1 VTFYTWQLFFCHF
14 KPYNMKYT
22 LSIILLLIIIP
33 ILFTACKKS
42 QNGKNAM
49 PAYQEIIESAKDY
62 FHTYIENPKQGSSGV
77 NRVDAAKTIDWQ
89 VAYVANLSHGPCVI
103 VPIHYVNDLLIK
115 STAGGENL
123 FSLNDITHLI
133 IYKGNTNTY
142 HAEII
147 TAFPDTIDLKSSTQG
162 YTGFVLV
169 ENWSGQRLHQFKYNA
184 DGSILEYRP
193 QTAMQSHPSTIS
205 SSDKA
210 IQPNALITVCYEI
223 DGYNYGVND
232 PDGGYAW
239 TESLGCTSMYLPDSR
254 DGGGGGTGGN
264 GGAGGVASGS
274 DYGAI
279 AGSSRPLPKIALVT
293 KGPNIIANIQD
304 YFKCFTNVGGSD
316 HTYTVTVCVDQPVPG
331 TREPWRLQSSP
342 GSSSAAS
349 NPVDVGHTFLIFSE
363 TSGGK
368 TITRNVGFYPNSAV
382 YPWSQSAQGQLNDNE
397 GTSYNISLTVT
408 ITNAQFF
415 NMLNYVSQ
423 GNNPGYLYDMSTN
436 NCTTFVIHALQAGF
450 VNLSS
455 QIGSWTSGSGYDPGD
470 LGEDIRTIPLS
481 SNMSRNTVENPHPN
495 VGNCI

>member
-1 VTFYTWQLFFCHF
+1 
-14 KPYNMKYT
+14 MKY
-22 LSIILLLIIIP
+22 LFSISLLMLLLTIP
-33 ILFTACKKS
+33 FQACKKD
-42 QNGKNAM
+42 QNLRHSTISDQQLIA
-49 PAYQEIIESAKDY
+49 SAKVY
-62 FHTYIENPKQGSSGV
+62 FRDSVEKSIQYSSGIY
-77 NRVDAAKTIDWQ
+77 RVDASKTIDWQ
-89 VAYVANLSHGPCVI
+89 AARVAILSQGLCII
-103 VPIHYVNDLLIK
+103 VPVHYVKDLLVK
-115 STAGGENL
+115 STAGGANL
-123 FSLNDITHLI
+123 FSLNDITCLI
-133 IYKGNTNTY
+133 IYKDKMNTY
-142 HAEII
+142 HAEMV
-147 TAFPDTIDLKSSTQG
+147 TAFPDTADLNGRPHG
-162 YTGFVLV
+162 YTGFLLV
-169 ENWSGQRLHQFKYNA
+169 ENCSGQRLHQLKYNT

-193 QTAMQSHPSTIS
+193 QAAMQNHPSTITT
-205 SSDKA
+205 SDKA
-210 IQPNALITVCYEI
+210 VQPNALITVCYEI

-254 DGGGGGTGGN
+254 DGGGGGAGGN
-264 GGAGGVASGS
+264 GGSGGGASGS
-274 DYGAI
+274 DYGVI

-415 NMLNYVSQ
+415 NMLNYASQ
-423 GNNPGYLYDMSTN
+423 GNNPGYLYDMSSN
-436 NCTTFVIHALQAGF
+436 NCTTFVIHTLQAGL

-470 LGEDIRTIPLS
+470 LGEDIRTMPLS
-481 SNMSRNTVENPHPN
+481 SNMSRNTVENLHPN